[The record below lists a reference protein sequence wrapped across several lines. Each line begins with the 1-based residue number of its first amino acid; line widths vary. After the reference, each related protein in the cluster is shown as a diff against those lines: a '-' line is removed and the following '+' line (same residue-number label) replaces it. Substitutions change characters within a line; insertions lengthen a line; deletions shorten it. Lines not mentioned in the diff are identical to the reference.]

1 MLENELFKLA
11 IWISYMCCCQKDI
24 ILQVKTMFY
33 YEGVYLIEQNLEV
46 DRVWLMSVVVQS
58 FI

>member
-1 MLENELFKLA
+1 
-11 IWISYMCCCQKDI
+11 
-24 ILQVKTMFY
+24 MFY

>member
-1 MLENELFKLA
+1 
-11 IWISYMCCCQKDI
+11 
-24 ILQVKTMFY
+24 MFY

-46 DRVWLMSVVVQS
+46 ERVWLMSVVVQS